1 MMMETSMAD
10 AKPTVGA
17 AIDEITKALET
28 FDTHE
33 RHTILTT
40 VCALLKI
47 TLPSNAGP
55 PGAVV
60 DTPRVAELPRAPL
73 SSSALSPDI
82 DIKTLKNQK
91 QPVSAREMACVV
103 AYYLSEIEQ
112 QPTINAADIEKYFKQ
127 AGYKVPLA
135 VEQVLPDAKKAGY
148 FELVSRGVYKLN
160 RVGYNAVVH
169 SMPRKEKE

>member
-1 MMMETSMAD
+1 MTET
-10 AKPTVGA
+10 KPTVGE

-28 FDTHE
+28 FDAHE
-33 RHTILTT
+33 RQTILAT

-47 TLPSNAGP
+47 APPFGVGAQNVPAGTAKVADPAKTP
-55 PGAVV
+55 PVQSGLE
-60 DTPRVAELPRAPL
+60 RG
-73 SSSALSPDI
+73 I

-91 QPVSAREMACVV
+91 QPSSAREMACIV

-112 QPTINAADIEKYFKQ
+112 QPTITAADIEKYFKQ

-169 SMPRKEKE
+169 GMPRKEKD

>member
-1 MMMETSMAD
+1 MTNT
-10 AKPTVGA
+10 KPTVGA

-28 FDTHE
+28 FDAHE
-33 RHTILTT
+33 RNTILAT

-47 TLPSNAGP
+47 AP
-55 PGAVV
+55 PVGVSPQNLHIE
-60 DTPRVAELPRAPL
+60 TPKGAELIKAAPQQSEL
-73 SSSALSPDI
+73 EPGI

-91 QPVSAREMACVV
+91 QPNSAREMACVV
-103 AYYLSEIEQ
+103 AYYLSEIEK
-112 QPTINAADIEKYFKQ
+112 QPTITATDIEKYFKQ

-148 FELVSRGVYKLN
+148 FELESRGVYKLN

-169 SMPRKEKE
+169 SMPRKEKG